1 LKLQEDFYKT
11 QQIQTLWEHLNKIT
25 LTSISL
31 DNKILVITH
40 GFKILYKIRIIHLVD
55 NGILL
60 IEEVQFISTAII
72 TQDGFGDL
80 KD

>member
-1 LKLQEDFYKT
+1 MKLQEDFYKT

-80 KD
+80 QD